1 MATASSSASTLGP
14 PLHHLSL
21 LSPSSLLQ
29 SSSSYRSPP
38 PLTADPHQS
47 PSPGLVVPPLA
58 IAILIIG
65 KHFTWQWWQRQRGGG
80 GGVPVRGPPPL
91 FSFSSVVEVYY
102 GWHVESIMATDREE
116 CKEGEY
122 VEKKNTQCSLFIRK

>member
-47 PSPGLVVPPLA
+47 PSP
-58 IAILIIG
+58 IIG

-91 FSFSSVVEVYY
+91 FSSSSVVEVYY

-116 CKEGEY
+116 CKEGEH
-122 VEKKNTQCSLFIRK
+122 VEKKTHSVLYLLENRQRGR